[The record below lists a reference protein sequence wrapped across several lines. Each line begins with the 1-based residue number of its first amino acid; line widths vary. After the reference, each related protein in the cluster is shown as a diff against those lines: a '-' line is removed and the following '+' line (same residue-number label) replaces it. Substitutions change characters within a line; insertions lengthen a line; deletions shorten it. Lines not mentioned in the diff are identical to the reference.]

1 MTALLRLPLSVLL
14 AVILWAAAA
23 LSAYGLAAFLGWTQ
37 GLADLAAKPS
47 QPVVDSLNDLDAALR
62 SQGWTWLSAHVS
74 AVAKR
79 LSDNREL
86 YWLIWSAPSIFF
98 LSRLKPIREVSAF
111 ITKGPPPYL
120 NFSGRLRRR
129 GRDVLKRSL
138 ETSSVGTVLDRL
150 AAFAGAPQ
158 RIAVDG
164 LFGPSE
170 QARQDIALAWLA
182 GLERQKWFVGRVD
195 QLPSDLILRRDTAM
209 LLRSSSQNGDDLRE
223 LRQWLS
229 EVDPAANARYKLR
242 VLVSSETDL
251 THSLIDEQD
260 PLGRLYSEFVQREEA
275 QNSPRTPGDFRATVL
290 QDMASDRSAGG
301 LVESTSLAHDQRARD
316 AKAPFIF
323 AFVSDSDADG
333 PSSDIWRE
341 AETRSLIG
349 RATRLFGADGWRILV
364 AGALLSP
371 APTGLVTDLL
381 PATANVSKLRALYF
395 GIDGAD
401 DVGRWIPGLGLDG
414 AGMLLR
420 CLIER
425 DGAREISRYI
435 GLLADRSPDR
445 LAPMIAQLAPPE
457 DVMVPPPEI
466 ARFYPELG
474 DPTLGEAGDIHPVIR
489 AAFAEVGH
497 IAGLAHTEGWVPLT
511 QALLGHAL
519 KPLSAGQRR
528 ELLLAAA
535 SWESERGLKL
545 ELELLA
551 GSDLWLAKTEIVCA
565 FADFLYQ
572 HLWRKLPGAL
582 ADLTGEGETPE
593 LWADRA
599 VDDDGRDLLWTFDI
613 LDVFLRGRVDDA
625 FLKLWPEHEVRLVG
639 LLARD
644 DMLALGAAWALFW
657 AADCSDIAEPQVPF
671 SDATQHALIQL
682 CARIDAQPAV
692 WRRCCEVLQKIA
704 SPVAEGEPIYEWAKF
719 ADGVDAPPVRPR
731 YVAVPADKLVPALQE
746 ARTRLSDSEA
756 VVRTAAA
763 LLLSLYDHT
772 MPAVAQEL
780 GSAIQQPGIRYGRE
794 DLLTLR
800 LAQLSRNL
808 ARPVL
813 GRLMVEGLNS
823 RTRAFLA
830 LCGLRD
836 LATLSWSVALIHPRE
851 DDGFSTTAIRWSAAT
866 RKPLAMETAPVAVT
880 PDVP

>member
-14 AVILWAAAA
+14 AVILWTVAAIV
-23 LSAYGLAAFLGWTQ
+23 AYGLAAFLGWTQ
-37 GLADLAAKPS
+37 GLADLAAKSS

-62 SQGWTWLSAHVS
+62 SQGWTWLSAHVG

-98 LSRLKPIREVSAF
+98 LSRLNPIREVSAF
-111 ITKGPPPYL
+111 ITRGPPPYL
-120 NFSGRLRRR
+120 KYSGRMRRR

-138 ETSSVGTVLDRL
+138 KTSSLAPVLDRL

-158 RIAVDG
+158 HIAVDG

-195 QLPSDLILRRDTAM
+195 QLPADLILRRDTAM

-223 LRQWLS
+223 LRQWLG

-260 PLGRLYSEFVQREEA
+260 PLLRLYSEFVQREQA
-275 QNSPRTPGDFRATVL
+275 QSSARTSGNFRATVR

-301 LVESTSLAHDQRARD
+301 LVESASPADDERPRD
-316 AKAPFIF
+316 AEPPFIF
-323 AFVSDSDADG
+323 AFISDNDGDG
-333 PSSDIWRE
+333 PASDLMRE
-341 AETRSLIG
+341 AETTSLID

-371 APTGLVTDLL
+371 APTGLVNDLL
-381 PATANVSKLRALYF
+381 PTTANVSKLKALYL
-395 GIDGAD
+395 GRHGAK
-401 DVGRWIPGLGLDG
+401 DVGLWIPGLGVDG
-414 AGMLLR
+414 AGRLLR

-425 DGAREISRYI
+425 DGAREVSRYI
-435 GLLADRSPDR
+435 RLLADRSADR

-457 DVMVPPPEI
+457 DVMMPPLEI

-474 DPTLGEAGDIHPVIR
+474 DPALGEAGDIHPVIK
-489 AAFAEVGH
+489 AAFAEVRH
-497 IAGLAHTEGWVPLT
+497 MAGLAHTEGWVPLT

-519 KPLSAGQRR
+519 KPLSADQRR

-535 SWESERGLKL
+535 SWESERGPRL

-565 FADFLYQ
+565 FADLLYQ
-572 HLWRKLPGAL
+572 HLWRQLPGPL
-582 ADLTGEGETPE
+582 ADLTSEGDTPE

-599 VDDDGRDLLWTFDI
+599 VDDDGRNLLWTFDI
-613 LDVFLRGRVDDA
+613 LDVFFRGRVDDA
-625 FLKLWPEHEVRLVG
+625 FMKLWPEYEVRLVG

-644 DMLALGAAWALFW
+644 DMVALGAAWALFW
-657 AADCSDIAEPQVPF
+657 AADCSDIAEPKVPF

-682 CARIDAQPAV
+682 CARIGAPPAV

-704 SPVAEGEPIYEWAKF
+704 SPAAEGEPIYDWAKF
-719 ADGVDAPPVRPR
+719 ADGLDAPPVRPR
-731 YVAVPADKLVPALQE
+731 SVAIPADRLMPALQE
-746 ARTRLSDSEA
+746 ARTRLWDSEA

-763 LLLSLYDHT
+763 LLLSLYDRS

-800 LAQLSRNL
+800 LAQFSRNL

-836 LATLSWSVALIHPRE
+836 LDTLSRSVALIHEDE
-851 DDGFSTTAIRWSAAT
+851 DDGFSTTANRWAAAT
-866 RKPLAMETAPVAVT
+866 RKPVVMETTPVGET
-880 PDVP
+880 PDNP